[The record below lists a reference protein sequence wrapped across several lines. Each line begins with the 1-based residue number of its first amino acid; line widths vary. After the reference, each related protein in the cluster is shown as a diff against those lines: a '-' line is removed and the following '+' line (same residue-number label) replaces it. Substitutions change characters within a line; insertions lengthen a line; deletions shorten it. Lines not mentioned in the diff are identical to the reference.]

1 MPATSSIEAHRDDEQ
16 PRAFQQVFV
25 DRRDLPTGASVID
38 EPVTVVEVTTATRGE
53 G

>member
-1 MPATSSIEAHRDDEQ
+1 MMSS
-16 PRAFQQVFV
+16 RAPSS
-25 DRRDLPTGASVID
+25 RPSWTTTGASVID